1 MGLMSLETLLK
12 ESRSRFEEEL
22 AEFLAIPSV
31 SARSEHKDDMIR
43 CAEWVAARL
52 GEMGMKAEILSTP
65 GHPIVYGELMEA
77 GPNAPTVL
85 VYGHYDVQPV
95 EPLDEWETPPFE
107 ASVRGGNMYG
117 RGTADDKGQIH
128 IHMKALEA
136 YREAKGTPPVNL
148 KFLFEGEEE
157 VGSVNLEDFV
167 LSNKEKLACDAAVV
181 SDTPML
187 APDLPSICAG
197 LRGMVYMELRLSGP
211 SQDLHS
217 GQYGGGVVNP
227 ANALARIITQLK
239 DDDGRITIPGF
250 YDKVRDLSP
259 VEKKSLAELPVTEEE
274 FAAEAGVSATGDGEA
289 GVHWLERIWAR
300 PTLDVN
306 GFLSGYTGEG
316 AKTIIPAKAMAKV
329 SMRLVPDQDPKEIR
343 QLFESYVKSLKPD
356 GVDLE
361 IDMHS
366 DGLAWGAD
374 PEGPLF
380 RAATTAI
387 LGVFDR
393 QPLFIREGGSIPIVP
408 MIETTLNTPMLLL
421 GFALPGC
428 NLHSPN
434 EWISLDLYHKGIDI
448 MTRLYDEIAA
458 EYAR

>member
-1 MGLMSLETLLK
+1 
-12 ESRSRFEEEL
+12 
-22 AEFLAIPSV
+22 
-31 SARSEHKDDMIR
+31 
-43 CAEWVAARL
+43 
-52 GEMGMKAEILSTP
+52 
-65 GHPIVYGELMEA
+65 MEA

>member
-1 MGLMSLETLLK
+1 MSLETLLND
-12 ESRSRFEEEL
+12 SRGRFEEQL
-22 AEFLAIPSV
+22 AEFLSIPSV

-43 CAEWVAARL
+43 CAEWVAAKL
-52 GEMGMKAEILSTP
+52 GDLGMKAEVLPTP
-65 GHPIVYGELMEA
+65 GHPIVYGELMDA
-77 GPNAPTVL
+77 GPKAPTVL

-95 EPLDEWETPPFE
+95 EPLDEWESPPFE
-107 ASVRGGNMYG
+107 ASIRDGNMYA

-157 VGSVNLEDFV
+157 VSSPNLGPFV
-167 LSNKEKLACDAAVV
+167 TQNVEKLACDAAVV

-187 APDLPSICAG
+187 APDLPSVCVG
-197 LRGMVYMELRLSGP
+197 LRGLVYMEVRLKGP

-227 ANALARIITQLK
+227 ANALARIIAQLK
-239 DDDGRITIPGF
+239 DDEGRITIPGF
-250 YDKVRDLSP
+250 YDRVRELTP
-259 VEKKSLAELPVTEEE
+259 LEKKSLADVPVTENE
-274 FAAEAGVSATGDGEA
+274 FAQEAGVSVAGDGEA
-289 GVHWLERIWAR
+289 GVYWLERIWAR

-306 GFLSGYTGEG
+306 GLLSGYTGEG
-316 AKTIIPAKAMAKV
+316 AKTIIPARAMAKI

-343 QLFESYVKSLKPD
+343 AAFESYVKSLTPD
-356 GVDLE
+356 G
-361 IDMHS
+361 IDMEIAMHG
-366 DGLAWGAD
+366 DGLPWGAD

-380 RAATTAI
+380 RAASTSVRS
-387 LGVFDR
+387 VFGRD
-393 QPLFIREGGSIPIVP
+393 PLFIREGGSIPIVP
-408 MIETTLNTPMLLL
+408 MIERTLNTPVALL

-434 EWISLDLYHKGIDI
+434 EWISLDLYHKGIAI
-448 MTRLYDEIAA
+448 MANLYDEIAA
-458 EYAR
+458 EYAK

>member
-1 MGLMSLETLLK
+1 MSLETLLK
-12 ESRSRFEEEL
+12 ESRGRFEEEL

-43 CAEWVAARL
+43 CAEWVSAKL
-52 GEMGMKAEILSTP
+52 GELGMKAEILSTP

-95 EPLDEWETPPFE
+95 EPLDEWKTPPFE
-107 ASVRGGNMYG
+107 ASVRDGNMYG

-136 YREAKGTPPVNL
+136 YREAKGAPPVNL

-167 LSNKEKLACDAAVV
+167 LNNVERLACDAAVV

-197 LRGMVYMELRLSGP
+197 LRGMVYMEVRLSGP

-239 DDDGRITIPGF
+239 DDNGRITIPGF
-250 YDKVRDLSP
+250 YDKVKDLSA
-259 VEKKSLAELPVTEEE
+259 VEKKSLSELPVTEEE
-274 FAAEAGVSATGDGEA
+274 FAAEAGVSATGDGEV

-306 GFLSGYTGEG
+306 GFLSGYTAEG
-316 AKTIIPAKAMAKV
+316 AKTIIPAKAMAKI

-343 QLFESYVKSLKPD
+343 RAFESYVKSLKPD
-356 GVDLE
+356 GVDME
-361 IDMHS
+361 IEIHS

-387 LGVFDR
+387 QGVFDR
-393 QPLFIREGGSIPIVP
+393 APLFIREGGSIPIVP
-408 MIETTLNTPMLLL
+408 MIETVLDTPMLLL

-434 EWISLDLYHKGIDI
+434 EWMSLDLYHKGIDI
-448 MTRLYDEIAA
+448 MTRLYDEIAT
-458 EYAR
+458 EYAK

>member
-374 PEGPLF
+374 PEGPLSWVFSTDSRCSFVKVARF
-380 RAATTAI
+380 RSC
-387 LGVFDR
+387 R
-393 QPLFIREGGSIPIVP
+393 
-408 MIETTLNTPMLLL
+408 
-421 GFALPGC
+421 
-428 NLHSPN
+428 
-434 EWISLDLYHKGIDI
+434 
-448 MTRLYDEIAA
+448 
-458 EYAR
+458 